1 MKNWTSK
8 GNFVHTLLYFLPK
21 NYFIPPIQLIK
32 LLKAYT
38 TSGGG
43 YDFSRKF
50 TVYICKCT
58 HVQNINVFVE
68 LDDPVEQMVK
78 EGSISFTPTGEGVV
92 GKPLNSV
99 SILEEI
105 SQEEDSNDTAPSPAT
120 DSNPGTR

>member
-1 MKNWTSK
+1 M
-8 GNFVHTLLYFLPK
+8 
-21 NYFIPPIQLIK
+21 
-32 LLKAYT
+32 
-38 TSGGG
+38 
-43 YDFSRKF
+43 
-50 TVYICKCT
+50 
-58 HVQNINVFVE
+58 NVFVE